1 MRDSCFGSQCASFF
15 LRTNSPHV
23 RDSSTHTRTRFNVLQ
38 FAYTTKPSPR
48 SLPLCSSKPHTRP
61 RRARVRRPHGQPTAA
76 AVGLSPP
83 RSTVAQYT
91 PPRVAALSTQ
101 RNITHKATKHSKPQR
116 PERSAPPLFSLPRRP
131 QILKPRTS
139 LSQWCHCASVSSGP
153 ASGTCPPTPR
163 PRHGGPSAWRSPP
176 RP

>member
-15 LRTNSPHV
+15 AYKLSA
-23 RDSSTHTRTRFNVLQ
+23 RTRF
-38 FAYTTKPSPR
+38 FHTYTNSVQRSSIRIHDKTVSPLLAIMFELASHTSTPRTSPAPAWAAHGSSRWPLPAAQHR
-48 SLPLCSSKPHTRP
+48 SPIHAAPCCCIVHT
-61 RRARVRRPHGQPTAA
+61 AQHHTQSNKTQQAA
-76 AVGLSPP
+76 AAGTIRTAPLLS
-83 RSTVAQYT
+83 
-91 PPRVAALSTQ
+91 
-101 RNITHKATKHSKPQR
+101 
-116 PERSAPPLFSLPRRP
+116 PRRP

-139 LSQWCHCASVSSGP
+139 LSQWCHCARASSGP